1 MQRWFLPFLST
12 LLLLQGCVAA
22 ALVGTAAVGTKVSV
36 DPRSARTQI
45 DDEILE
51 ARVSRALSKDSQLR
65 GDARIIVTAYQGT
78 VLLTGQAP
86 DRSAGEKAR
95 QIADGVEGTVQVW
108 NEIRTGKPLRADK
121 TATDAWLTT
130 KIRAQLLKSSRV
142 KLSDVKVL
150 TENGEVFLMGRVT
163 EKEGQAAADIA
174 SRVAGVK
181 HVITAFSYIR

>member
-36 DPRSARTQI
+36 DPRSAGTQI

-121 TATDAWLTT
+121 TATDALLTT